1 MSDAPENAQTEVE
14 SSGGPAGYS
23 VSRSR
28 HRKAL
33 IVLACV
39 AVGAVVFDHLTKYW
53 AINTMVER
61 LQSGEGPIEVIGTW
75 VQFTYAENTGAAF
88 SIGTGYTWI
97 FSVVAVIVAIVIL
110 RTARNL
116 GSVGWAI
123 ALGGLL
129 GGLLGNLIDRFTREP
144 GFGRGY
150 VVDFIAFPNF
160 PVFNVADS
168 FITCSAVL
176 MVVLTLF
183 GIDYRGNSS
192 RNSSVDGSDVR
203 SDDSSDVSSRNDDA
217 APGGAK

>member
-14 SSGGPAGYS
+14 SSAVSAGYS

-33 IVLACV
+33 IVRACV
-39 AVGAVVFDHLTKYW
+39 AVGAAVFDHLAKMW
-53 AINTMVER
+53 AIDTIIPR
-61 LQSGEGPIEVIGTW
+61 LQNGEGPIQVIGTI

-97 FSVVAVIVAIVIL
+97 FSIVAIIVAIVIL

-150 VVDFIAFPNF
+150 VVDFIQFPNF

-192 RNSSVDGSDVR
+192 RNSSVD
-203 SDDSSDVSSRNDDA
+203 SSDVSSRDSSLNDDA

>member
-1 MSDAPENAQTEVE
+1 VTDAPETAEP
-14 SSGGPAGYS
+14 SSAPAS
-23 VSRSR
+23 SSSASFSSR
-28 HRKAL
+28 HRLAL
-33 IVLACV
+33 IILACV

-53 AINTMVER
+53 AINTVLAR

-97 FSVVAVIVAIVIL
+97 FSMVAVIVAIVIL

-192 RNSSVDGSDVR
+192 RTTN
-203 SDDSSDVSSRNDDA
+203 A
-217 APGGAK
+217 APDGAK